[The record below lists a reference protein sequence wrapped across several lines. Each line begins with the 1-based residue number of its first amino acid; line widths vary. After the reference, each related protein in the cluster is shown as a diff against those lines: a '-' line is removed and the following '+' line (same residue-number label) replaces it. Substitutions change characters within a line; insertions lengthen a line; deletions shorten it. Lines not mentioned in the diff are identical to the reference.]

1 MLAKAKNGHTNI
13 WYILLLN
20 FVATYNIR
28 SPTQD
33 SEKEIVLCKKG
44 DDITR
49 FDGSYLFTKLFHNTP
64 ILARTYLFTLLY
76 NGLVLYQEGWRA
88 STVQYSEHIWRY
100 TNLIGS
106 PTWRK

>member
-49 FDGSYLFTKLFHNTP
+49 FDGICFRVFNFDLECLKWVQH
-64 ILARTYLFTLLY
+64 I
-76 NGLVLYQEGWRA
+76 LVLLAQIY
-88 STVQYSEHIWRY
+88 
-100 TNLIGS
+100 LITSVLGGRQ
-106 PTWRK
+106 T

>member
-49 FDGSYLFTKLFHNTP
+49 FDGTSFSSRQSKLF
-64 ILARTYLFTLLY
+64 ACLY
-76 NGLVLYQEGWRA
+76 E
-88 STVQYSEHIWRY
+88 I
-100 TNLIGS
+100 I
-106 PTWRK
+106 

>member
-49 FDGSYLFTKLFHNTP
+49 FDGTE
-64 ILARTYLFTLLY
+64 TLYTEEPFLRW
-76 NGLVLYQEGWRA
+76 LKDFLRA
-88 STVQYSEHIWRY
+88 AA
-100 TNLIGS
+100 
-106 PTWRK
+106 P

>member
-1 MLAKAKNGHTNI
+1 MLAKKAKNGSTNI
-13 WYILLLN
+13 WYILLFN

-49 FDGSYLFTKLFHNTP
+49 FDGTVLRFYWWSKDHRGVPGAPGRVVN
-64 ILARTYLFTLLY
+64 LLQ
-76 NGLVLYQEGWRA
+76 GE
-88 STVQYSEHIWRY
+88 
-100 TNLIGS
+100 
-106 PTWRK
+106 

>member
-44 DDITR
+44 DDITH
-49 FDGSYLFTKLFHNTP
+49 FDSSW
-64 ILARTYLFTLLY
+64 LLCKWMQLNFY
-76 NGLVLYQEGWRA
+76 D
-88 STVQYSEHIWRY
+88 
-100 TNLIGS
+100 
-106 PTWRK
+106 